1 MICFLIDKT
10 TILLRG
16 QNDIKLFF
24 AISVLIWAFVS
35 NAPMCNGTVP
45 DRQYVF

>member
-1 MICFLIDKT
+1 MIYFLIDKT

-16 QNDIKLFF
+16 QNDIKFVF
-24 AISVLIWAFVS
+24 AIPYLVRVSVS
-35 NAPMCNGTVP
+35 NVLMCNGTVP